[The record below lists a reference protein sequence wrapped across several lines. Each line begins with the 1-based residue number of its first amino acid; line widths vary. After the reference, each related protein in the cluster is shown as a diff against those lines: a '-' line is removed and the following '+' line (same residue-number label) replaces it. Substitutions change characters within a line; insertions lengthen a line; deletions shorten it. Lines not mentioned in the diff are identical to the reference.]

1 MKINSENVTFY
12 ENILENDSSGV
23 VSFKKMMSQFMRKEH
38 LLVEGFLGIA
48 TVTQFAF

>member
-1 MKINSENVTFY
+1 MLLFTKIFWR
-12 ENILENDSSGV
+12 NDSSVV